1 MTCESS
7 SVDPLEDPVLNSYCK
22 CLSADLLCVWR
33 RVKTSP
39 EPHGRQFND
48 NQLNYTKE
56 LWVFWYG
63 EEPDLTDLVAN
74 ELTGLYGLFSYFN
87 YYDIPLYFSH

>member
-48 NQLNYTKE
+48 NQFNYTKE

-74 ELTGLYGLFSYFN
+74 ELTGLLRLIFIF
-87 YYDIPLYFSH
+87 